1 MTEINDEKDIETIK
15 KSVGGASEDWQ
26 AQLLDKYQNLKNVC
40 NDNLPGLWD
49 SLEFELSIQKIL
61 NIADCTLPFAGIVLG
76 RPSSLKTVG
85 IELFRKWQ
93 SVFYTDSFS
102 AKSMV
107 SHSTAVKKEELAKI
121 DMLPKIKNKYLLT
134 PELSPTFAKKDD
146 DLIEILGILTRILD
160 GHGYESDTGA
170 HGHRGYNEQMMF
182 VWAGAAVDIP
192 YKVHK
197 YLGTLGPKLYF
208 LRLPSN
214 SHSEAEYYNNLD
226 KDFGDKLDK
235 IRIALFDY
243 LEWFESCPHMIDDLD
258 GVNRKSE
265 LHKMTWDFNKNEE
278 LPKRYII
285 KLAILLSHLRGVVT
299 TWGDTSDSQGLDYAY
314 ALAIVEDPSRAITQ
328 LMNLARGHALSQG
341 RNYIT
346 MQDVPLVIKVV
357 FSTASHERVRIFELL
372 IEHQGKLRTSL
383 ITESLNTSNNTA
395 KRTMAEFKAVGLVN
409 LGEVKTPTG
418 TGTVNEKQI
427 TLKDDFDWF
436 LSEDFHAVRNLPPY
450 SSEPLPPYYSEGEY
464 PVRIQLHQD
473 DDIIMIDEGL
483 GGSFSY
489 SVALEFPPKCYRCDL
504 TNFQNKE
511 DYDHHCVTTHPGL
524 PGYPG
529 PADIRE
535 SDLSPQGMPWE
546 ISL

>member
-1 MTEINDEKDIETIK
+1 MTEIDDAKDAAFAAIK
-15 KSVGGASEDWQ
+15 KSVAESSEDWQ
-26 AQLLDKYQNLKNVC
+26 LELVSKYRNLRNTC
-40 NDNLPGLWD
+40 NDDLPGLWD
-49 SLEFELSIQKIL
+49 SLEFELAIQKIL

-85 IELFRKWQ
+85 IELFRKWH

-107 SHSTAVKKEELAKI
+107 SHGPAVKKEELANI
-121 DMLPKIKNKYLLT
+121 DMLPKIKNKFLLT

-170 HGHRGYNEQMMF
+170 HGHRGYNEPTMF

-208 LRLPSN
+208 LRLPNN
-214 SHSEAEYYNNLD
+214 SHSEADYYNNLD
-226 KDFGDKLDK
+226 LDFGDKLSR
-235 IRIALFDY
+235 IRTALFDY
-243 LEWFESCPHMIDDLD
+243 LEWFESCPNMIDDLVD
-258 GVNRKSE
+258 GLHRQSE
-265 LHKMTWDFNKNEE
+265 LKKMTWDFGKNEE

-314 ALAIVEDPSRAITQ
+314 ALAMVEDPSRAITQ

-346 MQDVPLVIKVV
+346 IQDIPLIIKVV

-372 IEHQGKLRTSL
+372 IEHQGKLSTSI
-383 ITESLNTSNNTA
+383 ITDSLNTSNNTA
-395 KRTMAEFKAVGLVN
+395 KRTMAEFKAVGLVTVRN
-409 LGEVKTPTG
+409 LTG
-418 TGTVNEKQI
+418 YSGSPEKQI
-427 TLKDDFDWF
+427 MLKEEFDWF
-436 LSEDFHAVRNLPPY
+436 LSEDFSSVRNLPPY
-450 SSEPLPPYYSEGEY
+450 SYSYSSEDLPIYYSEGEY
-464 PVRIQLHQD
+464 PVRIYQD
-473 DDIIMIDEGL
+473 DMIMIDEGL

-489 SVALEFPPKCYRCDL
+489 TQKVPVAEPGELVNSSPDEPEPDSKPRLRPQTTCPKYGYTDDTFYMKNHRCEGTD
-504 TNFQNKE
+504 
-511 DYDHHCVTTHPGL
+511 
-524 PGYPG
+524 
-529 PADIRE
+529 
-535 SDLSPQGMPWE
+535 
-546 ISL
+546 

>member
-1 MTEINDEKDIETIK
+1 
-15 KSVGGASEDWQ
+15 
-26 AQLLDKYQNLKNVC
+26 
-40 NDNLPGLWD
+40 
-49 SLEFELSIQKIL
+49 
-61 NIADCTLPFAGIVLG
+61 
-76 RPSSLKTVG
+76 
-85 IELFRKWQ
+85 
-93 SVFYTDSFS
+93 
-102 AKSMV
+102 MV

-121 DMLPKIKNKYLLT
+121 DILPKIKDRFLLT

-170 HGHRGYNEQMMF
+170 HGHRGYTEQMMF

-208 LRLPSN
+208 LILPSN

-243 LEWFESCPHMIDDLD
+243 LEWFESCPDMIDDLD

-265 LHKMTWDFNKNEE
+265 LHKMTWDFNKNKE

-299 TWGDTSDSQGLDYAY
+299 TWGDTSDSQGLDYSY

-346 MQDVPLVIKVV
+346 MQDIPLVIKVV

-372 IEHQGKLRTSL
+372 IEHQGKL
-383 ITESLNTSNNTA
+383 NTS
-395 KRTMAEFKAVGLVN
+395 K
-409 LGEVKTPTG
+409 
-418 TGTVNEKQI
+418 I
-427 TLKDDFDWF
+427 
-436 LSEDFHAVRNLPPY
+436 
-450 SSEPLPPYYSEGEY
+450 
-464 PVRIQLHQD
+464 
-473 DDIIMIDEGL
+473 
-483 GGSFSY
+483 
-489 SVALEFPPKCYRCDL
+489 
-504 TNFQNKE
+504 
-511 DYDHHCVTTHPGL
+511 
-524 PGYPG
+524 
-529 PADIRE
+529 AD
-535 SDLSPQGMPWE
+535 
-546 ISL
+546 